1 MIQYQ
6 KPSLSTCAFG
16 AGAVHVLMLASV
28 LPVMITL
35 PSPDDAAQGTVAVP
49 VAVRTALPAPLASAA
64 ASNPGAFSEVLMYGE
79 GDVDEVVLPAAVPLA
94 VAGPD
99 LPAQS
104 ALTERVPLIKQAAL
118 SSAVEAPAAMTI
130 APVMAPDATS
140 AEDVDVS
147 LVARLEDFMPDTV
160 PHPLR
165 KPALSA
171 VKRAPTIA
179 KRPSPAA
186 KKKARRKPAPSSRRV
201 TKAQPAAPPKP
212 AFGGFLGGSRA
223 SSMKEF
229 PLPASR

>member
-1 MIQYQ
+1 
-6 KPSLSTCAFG
+6 
-16 AGAVHVLMLASV
+16 MLAAV

-35 PSPDDAAQGTVAVP
+35 PSPDDRAEGTVAVP

-94 VAGPD
+94 VASPD
-99 LPAQS
+99 LPTES
-104 ALTERVPLIKQAAL
+104 ALTEPVPLIKLAAL
-118 SSAVEAPAAMTI
+118 PGTVEAAVPAVAV
-130 APVMAPDATS
+130 APVVAPDATT
-140 AEDVDVS
+140 AEDIDVS
-147 LVARLEDFMPDTV
+147 IVARLPDFMPDTV

-171 VKRAPTIA
+171 VERVPTV

-201 TKAQPAAPPKP
+201 TKARPEAPPKP
-212 AFGGFLGGSRA
+212 AFGNVFSGSVGR
-223 SSMKEF
+223 SMKEF
-229 PLPASR
+229 PFPASR

>member
-1 MIQYQ
+1 
-6 KPSLSTCAFG
+6 
-16 AGAVHVLMLASV
+16 MLAAV

-35 PSPDDAAQGTVAVP
+35 PSPDDAAQGAVAVP
-49 VAVRTALPAPLASAA
+49 VVVRTALPAPLASAA

-99 LPAQS
+99 LPAQI
-104 ALTERVPLIKQAAL
+104 ALTERVPLIKQAVL
-118 SSAVEAPAAMTI
+118 SGAVEAPAAMTI
-130 APVMAPDATS
+130 APVTAPGSTYPAGI
-140 AEDVDVS
+140 EVNI
-147 LVARLEDFMPDTV
+147 LARLEDFMPDTV
-160 PHPLR
+160 PRPLR
-165 KPALSA
+165 KPALSSL
-171 VKRAPTIA
+171 KRAPAIA

-201 TKAQPAAPPKP
+201 TKAQPKAPPKP